1 MAVEYS
7 LDQRLRNLKLNRK
20 DIYEQCK
27 SKGIKISYQKVCEV
41 INCPNEVDYKYK
53 EIVRKVIS
61 DLEFI
66 RGITDIYFDKR

>member
-27 SKGIKISYQKVCEV
+27 SKGIKISYQK
-41 INCPNEVDYKYK
+41 
-53 EIVRKVIS
+53 S
-61 DLEFI
+61 M
-66 RGITDIYFDKR
+66 